1 MLTPASNSHLVLPCK
16 LLKVKR
22 MLQCII
28 HSVTTNTK
36 LILIMLTINSLKSV
50 LFTVLGL
57 SLLMRLSSCQE
68 VPDDEC
74 PACPKIT
81 SINPNHGRGGDIVV
95 ITGAN
100 FEGFIPEIDQVT
112 FNGKEAAVV
121 ETPTETK
128 LEVQVPENSGSGP
141 VMVTIGE
148 LSSELTDRTNFIYDF
163 VKIDEIVPTHGRAGD
178 IITINGAFFST
189 VPIENEVQLADKKA
203 EVVAASEDQLQIVVP
218 QNAGIGVVKVTINSI
233 TTEGPLF
240 TYDYVEVESIEPAT
254 AKKDEVITVNGKFFS
269 SFVEQNSIVFD
280 GGLDGEITE
289 VGETTLKVKVPKGA
303 GTGPLTITVDGHT
316 VEGPV
321 FTYEY
326 TKIVTTLAGTGVKG
340 FADGPGSQAQF
351 NLPMGIV
358 TDEQGNVYVADRLN
372 NRIRKINPN
381 GQVSTVAGDS
391 QAGNSDGTLPEGRLN
406 APWGIAYQPDGNIY
420 ISDTHN
426 NLVRKVVSRTLTTI
440 AGVNDGQRGKND
452 GPVSEARFFFP
463 TGVAV
468 DADGAI
474 IVADAFNRLIRKVK
488 DGQVTTVANGVD
500 ILGFPRQL
508 VIDKDGNIYH
518 SDDNVIHKITST
530 GQITVFAGT
539 GNPGHV
545 NGPVQTAE
553 FNSPAGMVIDKDGNI
568 YVCDESSHRIRKISA
583 EGIVSDFAGS
593 GDLGFVDGEGDVA
606 RFNEPYGLAM
616 DKDGNFYVADSENN
630 VIRKIILE

>member
-1 MLTPASNSHLVLPCK
+1 
-16 LLKVKR
+16 
-22 MLQCII
+22 
-28 HSVTTNTK
+28 
-36 LILIMLTINSLKSV
+36 MLTINSLKSV
-50 LFTVLGL
+50 LFTALGL
-57 SLLMRLSSCQE
+57 SLLMQLSSCQE

-81 SINPNHGRGGDIVV
+81 GINPNHGRGGDIVV

-128 LEVQVPENSGSGP
+128 LEVQVPDNSGSGP

-189 VPIENEVQLADKKA
+189 VPTENEVQLADKKA

-218 QNAGIGVVKVTINSI
+218 QNAGTGAVKVTINSI
-233 TTEGPLF
+233 TTEGPIF

-254 AKKDEVITVNGKFFS
+254 AKKDEIITVNGRFFS

-326 TKIVTTLAGTGVKG
+326 TTVVTTLAGTGVTG
-340 FADGPGSQAQF
+340 FADGPGNQAQF
-351 NLPMGIV
+351 SLPMGIV
-358 TDEQGNVYVADRLN
+358 TDERGNLYVADRLN
-372 NRIRKINPN
+372 YRIRKIDPN
-381 GQVSTVAGDS
+381 GLVSTVAGGD

-426 NLVRKVVSRTLTTI
+426 NVVRKVVSRTMTTI
-440 AGVNDGQRGKND
+440 AGPKDGTRGNQD
-452 GPVSEARFFFP
+452 GPVGEARFFFP

-468 DADGAI
+468 DSDGSIIAADG
-474 IVADAFNRLIRKVK
+474 FNRSIRRIK
-488 DGQVTTVANGVD
+488 DGQVTTIVNGVD
-500 ILGFPRQL
+500 VFGLARHL
-508 VIDKDGNIYH
+508 AMDKEGNIYQS
-518 SDDNVIHKITST
+518 SDHVIHKITPS

-545 NGPVQTAE
+545 NGPAQTAE
-553 FNSPAGMVIDKDGNI
+553 FNGTSGIVMDKDGNF
-568 YVCDESSHRIRKISA
+568 YVCDRVSHRIRKISA
-583 EGIVSDFAGS
+583 DGIVSDFAGS
-593 GDLGFVDGEGDVA
+593 GDPGFVDGEGDTSQ
-606 RFNEPYGLAM
+606 FNEPDGLAI
-616 DKDGNFYVADSENN
+616 DKDGNFYVADSKNEA
-630 VIRKIILE
+630 IRKITLE